1 MSYDSNIQQLVVRL
15 LHSIN
20 EQLDCRHWFVIRD
33 NDGVDPKAITIREL
47 TELDCNDYERV
58 LLCGGLFRLGA
69 KGLELIKKEWDAL
82 LSEVAEGGA
91 YIHAFLP
98 KKTMVVKLG
107 AKNGYGFD
115 SAKQQLKELKHK
127 PRIQQ
132 LSVLRREL
140 RNSLSLCT
148 EVDSSSSDSNNES
161 TFEAEVL
168 RTIITSEVVEEQP
181 SSTESQTDEQPAET
195 HQAKSIGIELN
206 KLSHQQIKTLQF
218 KLASENIRRAS
229 PPNQRKLFTFDL
241 QSWNGTY
248 TCIPVPKQHKDTDA
262 FKSYQSNKPYVL
274 EFSKAAGGGDLE
286 EGIKRVLTYLTALS
300 FGAKERQEKY
310 FWCY

>member
-1 MSYDSNIQQLVVRL
+1 M
-15 LHSIN
+15 
-20 EQLDCRHWFVIRD
+20 
-33 NDGVDPKAITIREL
+33 
-47 TELDCNDYERV
+47 
-58 LLCGGLFRLGA
+58 GA

-115 SAKQQLKELKHK
+115 STKQQLKELKHK

-148 EVDSSSSDSNNES
+148 EVDSSSSDSDNES
-161 TFEAEVL
+161 TFKAEVL
-168 RTIITSEVVEEQP
+168 QTIITSEVVEEQP

-195 HQAKSIGIELN
+195 HQAKSSVALSLGIDLN

-229 PPNQRKLFTFDL
+229 LPNQRKLFTFDL

-248 TCIPVPKQHKDTDA
+248 TCIPVPKQHKNTDV

-274 EFSKAAGGGDLE
+274 
-286 EGIKRVLTYLTALS
+286 
-300 FGAKERQEKY
+300 
-310 FWCY
+310 